1 MDFPVI
7 HYEIR
12 PAFGDAVNEDQRHNQ
27 GFKRTIGKLEDALQ
41 KIVKGDRR
49 DGNCV
54 EACEEC
60 WLGRVVELQISILE
74 RTTNVKYCELGVRR
88 NGGGLMKR
96 RSRGGRGLHKTGHWF
111 EEIN

>member
-1 MDFPVI
+1 MDFSVI

-41 KIVKGDRR
+41 EIVKGDRR

-54 EACEEC
+54 EACEEH
-60 WLGRVVELQISILE
+60 WLGRVVGLKVFILE
-74 RTTNVKYCELGVRR
+74 RTTNVKDCDLGVRR
-88 NGGGLMKR
+88 NGVGLVKR
-96 RSRGGRGLHKTGHWF
+96 RSGGGRGLNKTGH
-111 EEIN
+111 